1 MLLVFLLV
9 RAVILSADTLYLRDG
24 SVLTGAL
31 THTIDNGYI
40 LSTANGE
47 VQVPQS
53 EVLYLNRESPGVK
66 EETFI
71 LFRDGTT
78 VLAHLQRTVPAPGT
92 RTGSFRFMIPGS
104 VKSVSAKNIGSIPY
118 ETQEI
123 AGNSL
128 VTISYDSLA
137 ETTDVLTFTALQP
150 LLPRHDPS
158 GTLTLH
164 LRYVPDKAETLKV
177 IVKYPVE
184 YNVKF
189 VSPPAKI
196 HLDGLI
202 VWEYSL
208 KRQQDF
214 NPQVILAPRRANPDT
229 YSQKGG
235 K

>member
-1 MLLVFLLV
+1 MAHRQIHIKIGMVLAFVFI
-9 RAVILSADTLYLRDG
+9 RAVTLSADTLYLRDG
-24 SVLTGAL
+24 SVLTGTLA
-31 THTIDNGYI
+31 HTTDNGYI

-53 EVLYLNRESPGVK
+53 EVLYLSRELPGVK

-71 LFRDGTT
+71 LFRDGTA

-92 RTGSFRFMIPGS
+92 RTGSFHFMIPGS
-104 VKSVSAKNIGSIPY
+104 VTSVRAKNIGDIPY
-118 ETQEI
+118 DMQEI

-137 ETTDVLTFTALQP
+137 ETADVLTFTALQP
-150 LLPRHDPS
+150 LLLQHDPS
-158 GTLTLH
+158 GTLTLR
-164 LRYVPDKAETLKV
+164 LRYVPDQAETLKV
-177 IVKYPVE
+177 IVKYPAE
-184 YNVKF
+184 FNVKF

-196 HLDGLI
+196 QLDGLI

-214 NPQVILAPRRANPDT
+214 NPQAIFVP
-229 YSQKGG
+229 
-235 K
+235 